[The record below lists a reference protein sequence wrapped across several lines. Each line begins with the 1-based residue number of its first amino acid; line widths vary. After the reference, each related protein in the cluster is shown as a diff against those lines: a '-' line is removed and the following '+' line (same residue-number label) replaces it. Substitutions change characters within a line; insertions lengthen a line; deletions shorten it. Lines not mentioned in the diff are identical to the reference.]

1 MKGVAPWNENAR
13 GQAGVFETADTT
25 SAFSFPHPSTVK
37 GRVLGDLL
45 AGRTITHKDTWIEHG
60 SSRLAHHVY
69 ALRRDGWPIDM
80 VEREVPTSD
89 SGRTAA
95 VGFYNLPQDAIH
107 QAGERGRRYAAA
119 VAAAKAEVRR
129 GR

>member
-1 MKGVAPWNENAR
+1 MSNLTN
-13 GQAGVFETADTT
+13 ETAATALQRGAAEGT
-25 SAFSFPHPSTVK
+25 AFQIALELSYPPPSTVK

-45 AGRTITHKDTWIEHG
+45 AGRTITHKDTWMEHG

-69 ALRRDGWPIDM
+69 ALRRDGWPVDM

-95 VGFYNLPQDAIH
+95 IGFYSLPHEVID
-107 QAGERGRRYAAA
+107 QAGERGQRYAAA
-119 VAAAKAEVRR
+119 VAAAK
-129 GR
+129 GGQ

>member
-1 MKGVAPWNENAR
+1 MKGAATWNENAR
-13 GQAGVFETADTT
+13 GQAGVVETADTT

-45 AGRTITHKDTWIEHG
+45 AGRTITHRDTWIEHG

-69 ALRRDGWPIDM
+69 SLRRDGWPVDM

-89 SGRTAA
+89 SGRSAA
-95 VGFYNLPQDAIH
+95 IGFYSLPQDAIH
-107 QAGERGRRYAAA
+107 QAGERGQRYAAA
-119 VAAAKAEVRR
+119 VVAANAEVRR

>member
-95 VGFYNLPQDAIH
+95 VEFYSLPQDAID
-107 QAGERGRRYAAA
+107 QAGERGQRFVAA
-119 VAAAKAEVRR
+119 VRALKGGAS
-129 GR
+129 

>member
-1 MKGVAPWNENAR
+1 MKGAATWNENAR
-13 GQAGVFETADTT
+13 GQAGVFETADTA

-45 AGRTITHKDTWIEHG
+45 TGRVITHKDCWIEHG

-69 ALRRDGWPIDM
+69 SLRRDGWPVEM

-89 SGRTAA
+89 SGRTASI
-95 VGFYNLPQDAIH
+95 GFYNLPQDVIH
-107 QAGERGRRYAAA
+107 QAGERGQRYAAA
-119 VAAAKAEVRR
+119 VVAAKAEVRR